1 MHCGQSLWA
10 VRGQVSA
17 GSEGLRSL
25 WAVTVGSEGIRS
37 LWAVK
42 GSGHC
47 GQ

>member
-1 MHCGQSLWA
+1 MS
-10 VRGQVSA
+10 
-17 GSEGLRSL
+17 SEGVRC
-25 WAVTVGSEGIRS
+25 TVGSEGVRS

>member
-1 MHCGQSLWA
+1 M
-10 VRGQVSA
+10 

-25 WAVTVGSEGIRS
+25 WAVTVGSEGVRS

-47 GQ
+47 EQ

>member
-1 MHCGQSLWA
+1 M
-10 VRGQVSA
+10 

-25 WAVTVGSEGIRS
+25 WAVTVGSEGVRS